1 MRYSIIAAFMFLII
15 ICLIGCFIAINS
27 RINDLEYE
35 IAQKEIIQNEE
46 IEQVK
51 KNQRITA
58 QDVDFLEKLV
68 IEGSELC

>member
-68 IEGSELC
+68 VEGGK